1 MKARDIAWYLKWCVS
16 WNLKLLEISQGWS
29 VCVVQCWWMLHDYF
43 RRAIS
48 QQQDRKLGRAVRLD
62 LTLTCTDGAI
72 KPSAKICRR
81 FLAHVKTDPVA
92 PPWGKQ
98 VLLSGTNRA
107 VCQENGVWDVLT
119 PCWPSPT
126 LCIPCV
132 WTQSMWH
139 SPSPRWAAIW
149 NATNIS
155 VGLVYLRLSLE
166 GLSWGAKAVWSL
178 WHVLRYH
185 YETLMQSPFSLPC
198 RLTFLLMHGQI
209 SDLPGKQKQKQQ
221 QQKKRKPIMNQ
232 KEKKTQHES
241 DITPPVKKYQITPN
255 E

>member
-48 QQQDRKLGRAVRLD
+48 QQQDRKLGRAVCLD

-72 KPSAKICRR
+72 KPSAKICR

-92 PPWGKQ
+92 PPWRKQ

-126 LCIPCV
+126 LCTPCV

-166 GLSWGAKAVWSL
+166 GLSWGAKSSVEPVACTEVSL
-178 WHVLRYH
+178 WNINAISLFPALQTDVFADAWTDLRSSRK
-185 YETLMQSPFSLPC
+185 TK
-198 RLTFLLMHGQI
+198 T
-209 SDLPGKQKQKQQ
+209 KTTAT
-221 QQKKRKPIMNQ
+221 KKRKPIMNQ